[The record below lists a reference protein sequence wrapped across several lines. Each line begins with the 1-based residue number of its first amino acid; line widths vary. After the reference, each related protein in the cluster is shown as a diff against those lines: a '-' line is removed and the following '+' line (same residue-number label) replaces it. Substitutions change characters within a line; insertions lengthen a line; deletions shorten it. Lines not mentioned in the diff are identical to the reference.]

1 MVSHQISGV
10 NKMNKTQLTTAVA
23 LALGATSF
31 GAQANLTTSAVLEF
45 SPGGAST
52 VSCLLGTAPPCTNPL
67 FNVTDITGSFFSMDS
82 DGSGSVQ
89 ISEKVPVS
97 MLNGI
102 HIGTVQGASGSH
114 VGAPTNMFPES
125 PNIDNPWNFFSNTG
139 MSQTT
144 SPITEVAP
152 GQLDFSGWG
161 VTWAGI
167 GNIPM
172 GGDTA
177 NFGGDTGIAT
187 ITCSTASCSQS
198 STFVLDYAAHVPL
211 GDPSM
216 FGGVP
221 YALHL
226 EGHVGGSVS
235 SVPVPAAAWLMGSG
249 LLGLVGVA
257 RRRKA

>member
-1 MVSHQISGV
+1 
-10 NKMNKTQLTTAVA
+10 MNKTKLTAAVA
-23 LALGATSF
+23 FALGTTSF
-31 GAQANLTTSAVLEF
+31 GAQANLTSSAVLEF
-45 SPGGAST
+45 NPGGAGT

-67 FNVTDITGSFFSMDS
+67 FNVTDIVGSFFSMDS

-89 ISEKVPVS
+89 VSEKVPMS
-97 MLNGI
+97 MFNGV
-102 HIGTVQGASGSH
+102 HIGSTQAASGSH
-114 VGAPTNMFPES
+114 TGAPNGSES
-125 PNIDNPWNFFSNTG
+125 PNIDNPWNFFGNTG

-144 SPITEVAP
+144 SPITETAP
-152 GQLDFSGWG
+152 GQLDFTGWG
-161 VTWAGI
+161 VTWSGI
-167 GNIPM
+167 PNIPM

-177 NFGGDTGIAT
+177 NFASDTGIAT
-187 ITCSTASCSQS
+187 ITCSTASCSDS

-226 EGHVGGSVS
+226 EGHVSA
-235 SVPVPAAAWLMGSG
+235 VPVPAAAWLMGSG

>member
-1 MVSHQISGV
+1 
-10 NKMNKTQLTTAVA
+10 MNKTQLTTAVA

-45 SPGGAST
+45 SAGGAGT
-52 VSCLLGTAPPCTNPL
+52 VSCLLGTTPPCTNPL
-67 FNVTDITGSFFSMDS
+67 FNVTDIVGSFFSMDS

-89 ISEKVPVS
+89 ISEKVPMS
-97 MLNGI
+97 MVNGI

-114 VGAPTNMFPES
+114 TGGPNGSET

-144 SPITEVAP
+144 SPITETAP

-167 GNIPM
+167 PNIPM

-177 NFGGDTGIAT
+177 NFAGDTGIAT
-187 ITCSTASCSQS
+187 ITCSTASCSDS

-226 EGHVGGSVS
+226 EGHVAGAVS

-257 RRRKA
+257 RRRKAKV

>member
-1 MVSHQISGV
+1 
-10 NKMNKTQLTTAVA
+10 MNKTNLTAAIAVV
-23 LALGATSF
+23 LGSTSF
-31 GAQANLTTSAVLEF
+31 GAQANLSSSAVLEF
-45 SPGGAST
+45 DAGGPGV

-67 FNVTDITGSFFSMDS
+67 FNVTDVVGSYFSMDS

-89 ISEKVPVS
+89 ISEKVAIS
-97 MLNGI
+97 MVNGI

-114 VGAPTNMFPES
+114 TGAPNGSES

-144 SPITEVAP
+144 SAITEIAP

-167 GNIPM
+167 PNIPM

-177 NFGGDTGIAT
+177 NFGSDTGIAT
-187 ITCSTASCSQS
+187 ITCSTASCSDS

-226 EGHVGGSVS
+226 EGHVSNPT
-235 SVPVPAAAWLMGSG
+235 VPVPAAAWLMGSG

-257 RRRKA
+257 RRRKKV